1 MKKLWYAIYLIFGK
15 TLGRFWIFAATPFR
29 AYARSVVYNYVLQN
43 DLPLKRLRERSP
55 LIDKASWLTMDG
67 GWSLADI
74 HGLASHH
81 KLRGFIKYREVTK
94 LQFYLVVFFIW
105 GWLDDD
111 SNQDTTDTGYI
122 KTLLSG
128 ERKSWHRIFNPAL
141 RKIDLDSVVYGN
153 AFDLGDVRAEHPF
166 FNWAATFVWADRNS
180 AMNFQ
185 YFFWNY

>member
-1 MKKLWYAIYLIFGK
+1 MKKLAYIIYLIFGK
-15 TLGRFWIFAATPFR
+15 TLGRFWIFAALPFR
-29 AYARSVVYNYVLQN
+29 GYARSVVYNYVLQN
-43 DLPLKRLRERSP
+43 ETSVKIKRLMERFP
-55 LIDKASWLTMDG
+55 RWNWEKDGWDLTDV
-67 GWSLADI
+67 
-74 HGLASHH
+74 HGLSNHH
-81 KLRGFIKYREVTK
+81 NLRGFIEARDRRVSK
-94 LQFYLVVFFIW
+94 LQFYLVVFLIW

-128 ERKSWHRIFNPAL
+128 ERKSWHLIFNPAL
-141 RKIDLDSVVYGN
+141 RKIDLDSAVYGN

-185 YFFWNY
+185 YLMWGY

>member
-1 MKKLWYAIYLIFGK
+1 MKKIMYIIYLIFGK

-29 AYARSVVYNYVLQN
+29 AYARSVVYNYVLRN
-43 DLPLKRLRERSP
+43 NLPLKRLRERNPTPRIASNG
-55 LIDKASWLTMDG
+55 DK
-67 GWSLADI
+67 GWVLDDV
-74 HGLASHH
+74 HGLAGHH
-81 KLRGFIKYREVTK
+81 NWRGVIKYRDVTK

-128 ERKSWHRIFNPAL
+128 ERKSWHSIFNPAL

-185 YFFWNY
+185 YLWFGY